1 MKYAII
7 GTGAIGGYYGGLL
20 AKAGHDVHFLLHSD
34 YDHVS
39 QYGLQVDSC
48 DGSYHLCHIN
58 AYNSTAQMP
67 VCDVV
72 IVAIKSIANHLL
84 PQMLAPI
91 CHPDT
96 LVLLIQNGI
105 GLEADLCKAMPRA
118 QLLGGVAYIC
128 TLKNAPGHITHT
140 FNGLLQVGN
149 YNCHNHEA
157 LSQMMADFAASG
169 IKAKEMPYDEMRWKK
184 AVWNMPFNGMTAAV
198 GAVSAGS
205 LIANESMAP
214 IIRQMMLEVIGAARA
229 CGVKGIDESYA
240 DKMMDMTHR
249 MPQFASSMKFDR
261 DHHRPMELYYLYRR
275 PLAEARSRG
284 ADMPLIAMLA
294 AELEYIDAQSR

>member
-1 MKYAII
+1 MLNLFI
-7 GTGAIGGYYGGLL
+7 GKHL
-20 AKAGHDVHFLLHSD
+20 AHITAAGWITYRAS
-34 YDHVS
+34 
-39 QYGLQVDSC
+39 
-48 DGSYHLCHIN
+48 
-58 AYNSTAQMP
+58 ATADQ
-67 VCDVV
+67 
-72 IVAIKSIANHLL
+72 ANR
-84 PQMLAPI
+84 
-91 CHPDT
+91 
-96 LVLLIQNGI
+96 
-105 GLEADLCKAMPRA
+105 AMPGA
-118 QLLGGVAYIC
+118 LQM
-128 TLKNAPGHITHT
+128 GHGH
-140 FNGLLQVGN
+140 
-149 YNCHNHEA
+149 
-157 LSQMMADFAASG
+157 
-169 IKAKEMPYDEMRWKK
+169 KAKEMPYDEMRWKK

-240 DKMMDMTHR
+240 DKMMDMTRR